1 MNIHLDEATTQGY
14 IDGELSADEASRAD
28 AHLHSCAACRRALDA
43 ALAEMN
49 GFYACFDKESAIVPT
64 ENLRYRIGVAIAELN
79 APPATVRVAQPTA
92 SLAERLSAFLSFGF
106 AAPTF
111 AACAIVI
118 IGAFLATMFFVI
130 KPRDESAGQTASL
143 RMERQRAGSENSTQ
157 ATHTLQ
163 IESADTNETPDV
175 SLPPARRSETSNLT
189 VRNTTRNRRSRAL
202 QPPVEREESLALLP
216 GERSYLETIA
226 ALTAVI
232 ENGHHARLDPSLQ
245 TEYEQNLAVV
255 DRAITETRL
264 AARERPNETEPAE
277 LLYVS
282 YQSKI
287 DLLSA
292 VAYHARN

>member
-28 AHLHSCAACRRALDA
+28 GHLHSCAACRRALDA

-64 ENLRYRIGVAIAELN
+64 ENLRYRIDVAIAELN
-79 APPATVRVAQPTA
+79 APPATVRGELATA
-92 SLAERLSAFLSFGF
+92 SLADRLSAFLSFGF

-130 KPRDESAGQTASL
+130 KPRDEGAEQTASVI
-143 RMERQRAGSENSTQ
+143 MERQRAGNENSTE
-157 ATHTLQ
+157 AIPPSVNVHENT
-163 IESADTNETPDV
+163 DV
-175 SLPPARRSETSNLT
+175 SPPARRSETPDLT
-189 VRNTTRNRRSRAL
+189 AHNTTRNRRSRAL
-202 QPPVEREESLALLP
+202 QPSVEREQSRAVLLP

-255 DRAITETRL
+255 DRAIAETRL